1 METRQA
7 MQMLMERLKARGAL
21 RPEVQDLTIEE
32 IMGNIYPEE
41 ETGERSQNQ
50 NEQQ

>member
-21 RPEVQDLTIEE
+21 KPEVQDLTIEQ
-32 IMGNIYPEE
+32 IMESIYPEE
-41 ETGERSQNQ
+41 EIGERSQNQ
-50 NEQQ
+50 KEQN